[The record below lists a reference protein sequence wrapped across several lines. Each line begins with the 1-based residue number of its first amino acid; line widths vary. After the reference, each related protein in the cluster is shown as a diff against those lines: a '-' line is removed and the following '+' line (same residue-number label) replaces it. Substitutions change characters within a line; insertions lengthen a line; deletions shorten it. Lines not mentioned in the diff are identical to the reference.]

1 MDPRLEAVVKAYD
14 VRGRSPEQLDAALA
28 YAIGEAFAHETGIS
42 GGRGRAAVGRD
53 MRETSPEIAKAI
65 GDGIR
70 AQGAGVVDIGLA
82 STDLLYFASGEWDIP
97 GVMVTASHNP
107 AGYNGLKMCRAGAR
121 PIGLDTG
128 LSRIA
133 EAASELL
140 DGEGR
145 GELVGG
151 LETADALGAYATR
164 LRELAPLPGGR
175 RLKVVADAGNGMAG
189 HTVPAVFDGM
199 DVDLVP
205 LYFELDGTF
214 PHHEANPLD
223 VTTLVD
229 LQAAVIAEG
238 ADIGL
243 AFDGDA
249 DRCFVIDERGQ
260 VVTPSAI
267 TALIAARYLVRHLGA
282 TILHNVICSRAVPE
296 IIAESG
302 GVAVRTPVGHSLIK
316 AEMARTGAVFA
327 GEHSGHFYF
336 QEFFLADSGML
347 AGMHVLAALAETGG
361 TVSQLMESYS
371 RYASSGEINSTVED
385 APAILAALESA
396 YADKD
401 LDHMDGLTV
410 STDDWWFNV
419 RASNTEPLLRLNV
432 EGADQAIMAS
442 IRDDVLGLIR
452 GRKKRES

>member
-14 VRGRSPEQLDAALA
+14 VRGRSPEQLDGALA
-28 YAIGEAFAHETGIS
+28 YALGEAFAHETGIS
-42 GGRGRAAVGRD
+42 EGRGLAAIGRD
-53 MRETSPEIAKAI
+53 MRETSAEIARAI

-70 AQGAGVVDIGLA
+70 AQGGGVIDIGLA
-82 STDLLYFASGEWDIP
+82 STDLLYFASGEWNIP

-107 AGYNGLKMCRAGAR
+107 AGYNGLKMCRSGAR

-133 EAASELL
+133 EAASDLL

-145 GELVGG
+145 GEPVGSF
-151 LETADALGAYATR
+151 EMADALSAYADR
-164 LRELAPLPGGR
+164 LRELVPIRPGR
-175 RLKVVADAGNGMAG
+175 RFKVVVDAGNGMAG
-189 HTVPAVFDGM
+189 HTVPAVFDGL

-214 PHHEANPLD
+214 PNHEANPLD
-223 VTTLVD
+223 VTTLID
-229 LQAAVIAEG
+229 LQAAVLATG

-249 DRCFVIDERGQ
+249 DRCFVIDERGE

-267 TALIAARYLVRHLGA
+267 TALIASRYLRLQPGSTV
-282 TILHNVICSRAVPE
+282 LHNVITSKAVPE
-296 IIAESG
+296 IITENG

-316 AEMARTGAVFA
+316 AEMARTGAVFG

-347 AGMHVLAALAETGG
+347 AGMHVLAALAETDG
-361 TVSQLMESYS
+361 TVSQLMASYS
-371 RYASSGEINSTVED
+371 RYAASGEINSTVDD
-385 APAILAALESA
+385 ASAILAALKVT
-396 YADKD
+396 YAAET
-401 LDHMDGLTV
+401 LDHLDGLTV
-410 STDDWWFNV
+410 TADDWWFNV

-432 EGADQAIMAS
+432 EGTDEAIMVS

-452 GRKKRES
+452 GRK